1 MAAKLLD
8 SGALSALCGSVATML
23 SAGLQ
28 IDEAVHLLAENRE
41 ESRFK
46 TACVGMYRGLIAGE
60 SLSQAMEATGAFPG
74 HVIDMVQT
82 GEQSGRLESVLRTLE
97 VYYGEED
104 RTFQKIRSSVAYPAA
119 LLCIMAIILAAT
131 VVVILPVFA
140 NVYESTSGSLTA
152 ASSSMALASIV
163 IGWVAFVITVA
174 CAIVAIFLFAAS
186 RTQSGRERVLAIFER
201 IPSTRQ
207 AMYELALS
215 RFTSA
220 LATYIAA
227 GITTETAMRQALETV
242 RHGRLRARLE
252 YALEA
257 MEDLENPRS
266 LPQAFTEADI
276 LDPLYAHMLT
286 AGAHAGSVDDV
297 LADLSVML
305 FDDSTAQLDRALDR
319 IEPLLA
325 ALLTIAVGGTL
336 ISVMLPL
343 ISIMGSIG

>member
-163 IGWVAFVITVA
+163 IGWV
-174 CAIVAIFLFAAS
+174 AIVAIFLFAAS

-343 ISIMGSIG
+343 IGIMGSIG

>member
-23 SAGLQ
+23 SAGMQ

-60 SLSQAMEATGAFPG
+60 SLSRSMETTGAFPG

-252 YALEA
+252 YALDA
-257 MEDLENPRS
+257 IEDLENPCS

-343 ISIMGSIG
+343 IGIMGSIG

>member
-1 MAAKLLD
+1 M
-8 SGALSALCGSVATML
+8 
-23 SAGLQ
+23 
-28 IDEAVHLLAENRE
+28 
-41 ESRFK
+41 
-46 TACVGMYRGLIAGE
+46 
-60 SLSQAMEATGAFPG
+60 
-74 HVIDMVQT
+74 
-82 GEQSGRLESVLRTLE
+82 
-97 VYYGEED
+97 
-104 RTFQKIRSSVAYPAA
+104 
-119 LLCIMAIILAAT
+119 
-131 VVVILPVFA
+131 
-140 NVYESTSGSLTA
+140 
-152 ASSSMALASIV
+152 
-163 IGWVAFVITVA
+163 A

-319 IEPLLA
+319 IEPLLVIRQQILIESLFQFLLLEQGVHRQIHLSAMDMCIVDGTQQFFLIKIIRICAGSKMA
-325 ALLTIAVGGTL
+325 AAQIYRVRPRPYDRLKRLV
-336 ISVMLPL
+336 
-343 ISIMGSIG
+343 

>member
-174 CAIVAIFLFAAS
+174 CAIVAILLFAAS

-215 RFTSA
+215 RLTSA

-319 IEPLLA
+319 IDNPLA

-343 ISIMGSIG
+343 IGIMGSIG

>member
-46 TACVGMYRGLIAGE
+46 TACIGMYRGLIAGE

-220 LATYIAA
+220 LATFFAA
-227 GITTETAMRQALETV
+227 ATTTETAMRQALETV

-343 ISIMGSIG
+343 IGIMGSIG

>member
-131 VVVILPVFA
+131 VILPVFA

-343 ISIMGSIG
+343 IGIMGSIG

>member
-60 SLSQAMEATGAFPG
+60 SLSQSMETTNAFPG

-140 NVYESTSGSLTA
+140 NVYASTSGSLTA
-152 ASSSMALASIV
+152 ASSSMALASII

-252 YALEA
+252 YALDA

-276 LDPLYAHMLT
+276 LDPLYTHMLT

-343 ISIMGSIG
+343 IGIMGSIG

>member
-152 ASSSMALASIV
+152 ASSSMAR
-163 IGWVAFVITVA
+163 AF
-174 CAIVAIFLFAAS
+174 
-186 RTQSGRERVLAIFER
+186 
-201 IPSTRQ
+201 
-207 AMYELALS
+207 
-215 RFTSA
+215 
-220 LATYIAA
+220 
-227 GITTETAMRQALETV
+227 
-242 RHGRLRARLE
+242 
-252 YALEA
+252 
-257 MEDLENPRS
+257 
-266 LPQAFTEADI
+266 
-276 LDPLYAHMLT
+276 
-286 AGAHAGSVDDV
+286 
-297 LADLSVML
+297 
-305 FDDSTAQLDRALDR
+305 LDR
-319 IEPLLA
+319 
-325 ALLTIAVGGTL
+325 
-336 ISVMLPL
+336 
-343 ISIMGSIG
+343 

>member
-60 SLSQAMEATGAFPG
+60 SLSRSMETTGAFPG

-201 IPSTRQ
+201 ISSTRQ

-252 YALEA
+252 YALDA

-343 ISIMGSIG
+343 IGIMGSIG

>member
-1 MAAKLLD
+1 
-8 SGALSALCGSVATML
+8 
-23 SAGLQ
+23 
-28 IDEAVHLLAENRE
+28 
-41 ESRFK
+41 
-46 TACVGMYRGLIAGE
+46 MYRGLIAGE

-131 VVVILPVFA
+131 VVVILPVVA
-140 NVYESTSGSLTA
+140 NVYETTSGSLTA
-152 ASSSMALASIV
+152 ASSSMELASIV

-252 YALEA
+252 YALDA

-266 LPQAFTEADI
+266 LPQAFTEAEL

-343 ISIMGSIG
+343 IGIMGSIG

>member
-1 MAAKLLD
+1 
-8 SGALSALCGSVATML
+8 
-23 SAGLQ
+23 
-28 IDEAVHLLAENRE
+28 
-41 ESRFK
+41 
-46 TACVGMYRGLIAGE
+46 
-60 SLSQAMEATGAFPG
+60 METTNAFPG

-140 NVYESTSGSLTA
+140 NVYASTSGSLTA
-152 ASSSMALASIV
+152 ASSSMALASII

-252 YALEA
+252 YALDA

-343 ISIMGSIG
+343 IGIMGSIG